1 MSDAGIYLE
10 ALTPEATTSLGE
22 ARVLIHTLPFRVGRE
37 SRMVAGEQGLR
48 VAERRKFSG
57 APNNELYLIDAG
69 PRLQVSR
76 NHFQV
81 ERDGAG
87 GYQLTDRG
95 SACGVL
101 VGSRQIGGKDQGG
114 SCPLKPG
121 DVIVVGTS
129 VSPFVFRFVSI
140 EGAE

>member
-1 MSDAGIYLE
+1 
-10 ALTPEATTSLGE
+10 
-22 ARVLIHTLPFRVGRE
+22 VLIHTLPFRVGRE

-101 VGSRQIGGKDQGG
+101 VVHGRSAARTKAEVVRSSQAMSSSSAPPYHPLFFDL
-114 SCPLKPG
+114 CPLKARNDIP
-121 DVIVVGTS
+121 VLSLT
-129 VSPFVFRFVSI
+129 P
-140 EGAE
+140 